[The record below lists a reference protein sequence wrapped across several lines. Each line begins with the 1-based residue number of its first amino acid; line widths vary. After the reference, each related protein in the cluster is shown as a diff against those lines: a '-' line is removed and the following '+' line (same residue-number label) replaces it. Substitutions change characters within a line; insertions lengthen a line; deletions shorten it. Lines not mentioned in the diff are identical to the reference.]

1 MSQSTSFVL
10 LFVGLLL
17 SAAGSHASCPLEL
30 RPPSVVVKYG
40 DPISINC
47 STTETAFESI
57 GWEAPKG
64 GKNQQKV
71 NHLIW
76 SLKSLTNWSISPS
89 CYFNGESGEQCE
101 KTPDIVVYTFPET
114 ISISSESDR
123 VRESEKLNIT
133 CDVPNIAPVQNLTVK
148 WYKDDTFL
156 LTRTFDGSEREP
168 VAQSSILS
176 FEAKRQDNGATFRC
190 EAHLDLGLEELQ
202 LNVSSQEYNINVL
215 FGPEVQ
221 CATKEFLEG
230 QTLAE
235 TCLVTGNPVPTVTW
249 LKNGQPTDP
258 TAPLSRE
265 DAGQY
270 EIEAEGAQLIREKL
284 EVLVSYGPE
293 LSCPSTYTAQEHSPH
308 NLTCTVEGYPQ
319 PNTTWYKDGEEV
331 ELPKYLTRSDA
342 GQYIITASNN
352 LLTVNLSLDITVL
365 YPPSP
370 IVELEDSEVEVGST
384 VRLKCSSTG
393 KPRPKYSW
401 DYYRTDN
408 VEENNEDGVSYLLI
422 TNSSTHNMGLYK
434 CHAWNDMGNVSATA
448 RVTVKGAK
456 QECPIEV
463 TPDRMVIQYQGR
475 SEKATCKPMSN
486 ISSNVEKLYWQDQEN
501 NSTNNSISWS
511 VDTHKDWNSK
521 PECIGSFV
529 GKGEC
534 RKRLNVILYKTP
546 DSVSIL
552 PVGNISSVVEGRE
565 FELQCDITNVAPARN
580 LAVQWLIGNETIGP
594 FKGAV
599 RVTNCPP
606 EDNTNCNISA
616 TGSLLNVTSTI
627 SITLNRT
634 HNGTDLRCEALL
646 DLWPPQPP
654 LTTMSSSF
662 NITVNYK
669 PVIDTQKLAKIVPV
683 FRGYPEDLVC
693 KADGH
698 PPPKIVWLY
707 SSDKGPHVSGDML
720 TVSEAGLY
728 NCTATNE
735 VDSIFFEVEV
745 VLKEDYLPL
754 IAGFVA
760 VTVIAISIIFVFIYS
775 IYYKNTKMRRY
786 SLKNPKLSAHNS
798 NVAQNGWDLQFPMT
812 KLS

>member
-215 FGPEVQ
+215 
-221 CATKEFLEG
+221 
-230 QTLAE
+230 
-235 TCLVTGNPVPTVTW
+235 
-249 LKNGQPTDP
+249 
-258 TAPLSRE
+258 
-265 DAGQY
+265 
-270 EIEAEGAQLIREKL
+270 
-284 EVLVSYGPE
+284 YGPE

-594 FKGAV
+594 FK
-599 RVTNCPP
+599 